1 LAEYVRK
8 VVMLGDPM
16 VGKTSLV
23 QRFVK
28 DMFDE
33 RYLSTIGAKPSKKVV
48 KCGPHTVTLMIWD
61 LAGHSYGL
69 HSGFYAGAKGALL
82 VCDITRR
89 DTMNS
94 LISWYSALAKEVGEV
109 PAITLVN
116 KSDLT
121 EHEFGLDEVDS
132 LGFPAM
138 LTSAKTGTN
147 VEDAF
152 SKLAEEILH
161 VRR

>member
-1 LAEYVRK
+1 MAEYVRK
-8 VVMLGDPM
+8 VVLLGDPM

-48 KCGPHTVTLMIWD
+48 KCGGHTVSLMIWD

-69 HSGFYAGAKGALL
+69 RSGFYAGAKGALL

-89 DTMNS
+89 DTLNS
-94 LISWYSALAKEVGEV
+94 LNSWYSALAKEVGDV
-109 PAITLVN
+109 PAIALVN
-116 KSDLT
+116 KSDMD
-121 EHEFGLDEVDS
+121 EREFGLDEAGVQ
-132 LGFPAM
+132 GFPTL
-138 LTSAKTGTN
+138 LTSAKTGAN
-147 VEDAF
+147 VNEAF
-152 SKLAEEILH
+152 TQLTEAVIRA
-161 VRR
+161 RR